1 MQQKKRLN
9 LIQASRAIVPL
20 LVLTFHMSFVVNEH
34 FEYNFLNL
42 TTLERVG
49 GADYFF
55 VLTGFMIFYV
65 YFKDIGNKDKFRPFL
80 IKRFIS
86 IYPFYW
92 IVTFIVC
99 VFFFFIP
106 VGYGY
111 SHSIKTILGSLSLF
125 PWQENPIIYSAW
137 TLRHNILF
145 YLIFACLIFSKG
157 KTLKYVIGLWVTLI
171 LFINF
176 SNIQIDNYFIS
187 FIFNKVNLN
196 FILGCCCAYIAM
208 NFPIK
213 HGAVFVTLG
222 ISGYLFTWITV
233 LNNLMQLDT
242 YIMYAISATFLI
254 LGLVSF
260 DMNKNVRISKIFN
273 YLGNAAYSIYL
284 THPAFLGLIAI
295 IIKNSGIHNL
305 LGNLLSTLLCILIA
319 IVIGCLAH
327 SFIEKPLLA
336 RMRSVFLDPIRKQ
349 TNLSSLSQNNC

>member
-1 MQQKKRLN
+1 M
-9 LIQASRAIVPL
+9 
-20 LVLTFHMSFVVNEH
+20 
-34 FEYNFLNL
+34 
-42 TTLERVG
+42 
-49 GADYFF
+49 
-55 VLTGFMIFYV
+55 
-65 YFKDIGNKDKFRPFL
+65 
-80 IKRFIS
+80 
-86 IYPFYW
+86 
-92 IVTFIVC
+92 
-99 VFFFFIP
+99 
-106 VGYGY
+106 
-111 SHSIKTILGSLSLF
+111 GSLSLF

-295 IIKNSGIHNL
+295 IIKKSGIHNL

-349 TNLSSLSQNNC
+349 TNLLSLSQNNC